1 MVIDSEMAGT
11 SGLKLGV
18 LIEGMGPSWE
28 RTSSRRNFLDP
39 LSGIKFSKFTDFHV
53 PVNKPANNRQMW
65 VCNFAWDAIYH
76 SK

>member
-1 MVIDSEMAGT
+1 MAGP

-18 LIEGMGPSWE
+18 LIEGMGENVLAEEFFGSVNYAWPG
-28 RTSSRRNFLDP
+28 R